1 MFKWLKERRS
11 LKKTSAAMKDDPLM
25 GALLDH
31 TKKNWHDVGILA
43 NSSPEFTQRQM
54 EEFFTVVERVKQS
67 ENPTLALR
75 EYLVNAISVYA
86 SFLTLCIT
94 PEYKDQMFTSESQ
107 FVSGEL
113 NQHLGDPK
121 AKDLVPQFKELF
133 FNYPDSSAND
143 LQSIADFQMALF
155 NFYILGFDLVRLHLG
170 DFNKANPERDWLRP
184 YKIAMAEIE
193 EYEHRETL
201 QLPQLLEKIDMLN
214 RRIFTQKVLTDA
226 NPLMSYAEFMEKQD
240 RE

>member
-1 MFKWLKERRS
+1 MG
-11 LKKTSAAMKDDPLM
+11 DDPLM

-31 TKKNWHDVGILA
+31 TKRNWHDVGILA
-43 NSSPEFTQRQM
+43 NSSPEFTQRQI
-54 EEFFTVVERVKQS
+54 EEFLTIVEIVKQS

-75 EYLVNAISVYA
+75 EYLVNSIYVYS

-94 PEYKDQMFTSESQ
+94 PEYKGQMFTAESQ

-133 FNYPDSSAND
+133 FNHPDSSADD
-143 LQSIADFQMALF
+143 LQAIADFQMALF
-155 NFYILGFDLVRLHLG
+155 NFYILGFDLVRIHLG
-170 DFNKANPERDWLRP
+170 DFNKANPAKDWLHP
-184 YKIAMAEIE
+184 YKIAMAEVE

-201 QLPQLLEKIDMLN
+201 QLPQLLEKIDVLN

-226 NPLMSYAEFMEKQD
+226 NPLMSYEEFMEKQQMG
-240 RE
+240 EGGVQE